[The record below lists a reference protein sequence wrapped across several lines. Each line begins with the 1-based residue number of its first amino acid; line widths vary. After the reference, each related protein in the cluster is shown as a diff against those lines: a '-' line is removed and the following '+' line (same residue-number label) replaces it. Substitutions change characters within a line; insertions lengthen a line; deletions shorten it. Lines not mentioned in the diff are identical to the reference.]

1 MMKLIKTAIALLL
14 FAFVVEAAAQP
25 LWMRYPSISPDG
37 QTIVFSYKGNLYK
50 VSSSGGDAQPLTIH
64 KAHDYQP
71 VWSPDSKHIAF
82 ASNRF
87 GNFDVFIMPAEGGQA
102 QRLSYHSANEV
113 PCSFTPDGKQVL
125 YSSQQLDDF
134 QNSQFPYGMFSE
146 LYKVDIATSAIDQL
160 LTTPAELAM
169 ISNDGSVMVYQDVKG
184 YEDKWR
190 KHHQSSVTRDIWKYE
205 TATGKHTK
213 LSAYKG
219 EDRQPVLASNNE
231 DVYYLSEQFG
241 SFNVCKTDVNSSGK
255 TVQISHFEKHP
266 VRFLSV
272 SDNDMLCYSFN
283 GELYTQKPGAQP
295 SKVEVNINFDIEGA
309 DTQFVKMS
317 KEAREMDVSPSG
329 KEIAFVAR
337 GEVFVTSV
345 DYGTTKRIT
354 NTPGQERS
362 VNFSPDGR
370 SLVYAAERNG
380 SWNIYTSSIKSD
392 DELYF
397 SNATLIDEKPV
408 LEIEAETFQPY
419 FSPDGKEVA
428 FLENRTSLK
437 VINLQTKAVREIL
450 KGEYNYSYSDGDQ
463 WYQWSPDGKWFIVA
477 FAPNHWVIDEVGL
490 VASDGT
496 GEVMNLTKS
505 GYGDYYPQWMMD
517 GNAIVWFTDK
527 HGMRNHGSWGSH
539 DDAYAMFFNQK
550 SYDQFKLSKEELELK
565 EELEKANK
573 KDDKEADKSKTKSKK
588 KVEEKDDTIVME
600 LDKLQDRMARLTI
613 HSSSLAGAILSPD
626 ADKLYYLSRFEK
638 GHDLWMHDFKKNET
652 KKIAKLDGRGGSMQA
667 DSAFK
672 HIFVFSNGKITKF
685 NTKDEKT
692 KPVNYSAEMYL
703 DAAAEREA
711 IFEHAWRQ
719 VKRKWYRPD
728 LHNVDW
734 DFYKQ
739 EYQRFLP
746 HVNNNYDFQEL
757 LSEMLG
763 EMNGSHTGAR
773 YRPKIT
779 DADKTAS
786 LGLFYDY
793 KYDGKG
799 LKVTE
804 VIDKSPVLKEGSKIE
819 AGVVIEMVN
828 GEALNN
834 LSELYQLLN
843 HQEGKPTLLA
853 LYNASSGKRWQE
865 TVKPISI
872 SKRNQLLYER
882 WIKQRRE
889 ITERLSGGRLGYVH
903 VRGMNSPSFRE
914 FYSEVLGRNHDKE
927 ALIVDTRFN
936 GGGWLHDDL
945 VTFLGGKKY
954 ADYYP
959 GGRYFGSEPIA
970 KWYKPSCVLISE
982 GNYSDAHAFPF
993 AYNALQIGKLI
1004 GMPVPGTMTAV
1015 WWETQQDRSLVFGIP
1030 QIGVKDMDGN
1040 YLENTQLEPD
1050 VKVQN
1055 SFEALKDGRDEQL
1068 EKAIEV
1074 MLNDLK

>member
-1 MMKLIKTAIALLL
+1 MKLLKMAVVVMLL
-14 FAFVVEAAAQP
+14 AFVIEASAQP

-37 QTIVFSYKGNLYK
+37 QSIVFSYKGNLYK
-50 VSSSGGDAQPLTIH
+50 VASQGGNALPLTIH
-64 KAHDYQP
+64 KAHDYQA
-71 VWSPDSKHIAF
+71 VWSPDGKYIAF

-87 GNFDVFIMPAEGGQA
+87 GNFDIFIMPAHGGQA
-102 QRLSYHSANEV
+102 RRLTYHSANEM

-125 YSSQQLDDF
+125 YSSQQLDDY

-146 LYKVDIATSAIDQL
+146 LYTVDVTTSAIDQM

-169 ISNDGSVMVYQDVKG
+169 LSKDGSIMVYQDVKG

-190 KHHQSSVTRDIWKYE
+190 KHHQSSVTRDIWSLE
-205 TATGKHTK
+205 TATGKHTR
-213 LSAYKG
+213 LSSFKG
-219 EDRQPVLASNNE
+219 EDRQPVLAANDQE
-231 DVYYLSEQFG
+231 VYFLSEEYG
-241 SFNVCKTDVNSSGK
+241 SFNVCKTNVANPVK
-255 TVQISHFEKHP
+255 TEQLSHFEKHP
-266 VRFLSV
+266 VRFLSA
-272 SDNDMLCYSFN
+272 SDDDLLCYSYN
-283 GELYTQKPGAQP
+283 GEIYTQKPGGEPA
-295 SKVEVNINFDIEGA
+295 KVAITISFDIEGE

-317 KEAREMDVSPSG
+317 KEATEMDVSPNG

-345 DYGTTKRIT
+345 DYNTTKRIT

-362 VNFSPDGR
+362 VSFSPDGR

-380 SWNIYTSSIKSD
+380 SWNIYTSSIKREG
-392 DELYF
+392 ELYF
-397 SNATLIDEKPV
+397 NSATLVEEKPV
-408 LEIEAETFQPY
+408 IEVEAETFQPH

-428 FLENRTSLK
+428 FLENRTTLK
-437 VINLQTKAVREIL
+437 VINLDTRAVRTIL
-450 KGEYNYSYSDGDQ
+450 DGNYNYSYSDGDQ

-477 FAPNHWVIDEVGL
+477 YSPNHWVINEVGL
-490 VASDGT
+490 VAANGS
-496 GEVMNLTKS
+496 GEVKNLTNS
-505 GYGDYYPQWMMD
+505 GYGDSRPQWMME
-517 GNAIVWFTDK
+517 GNAVIWFTDK

-539 DDAYAMFFNQK
+539 DDVYAMFFNQK

-565 EELEKANK
+565 DELEKAEK
-573 KDDKEADKSKTKSKK
+573 KEEESKAEKK
-588 KVEEKDDTIVME
+588 KKKKPTKEEDESVEME

-613 HSSSLAGAILSPD
+613 HSSSLASALLSPD

-638 GHDLWMHDFKKNET
+638 GHDLWIHDFKKNET
-652 KKIAKLDGRGGSMQA
+652 RKIAKLGGRGGYLQA
-667 DSAFK
+667 DSTFAN
-672 HIFVFSNGKITKF
+672 IFVFSGGKITRF
-685 NTKDEKT
+685 DTKSEKT
-692 KPVNYSAEMYL
+692 KVVSYTAEMYL
-703 DAAAEREA
+703 DASAEREA

-734 DFYKQ
+734 DFYKE

-773 YRPKIT
+773 YRPKTI
-779 DADKTAS
+779 DADRTAS
-786 LGLFYDY
+786 LGLFFDY
-793 KYDGKG
+793 NFKGQG
-799 LKVTE
+799 LKISE
-804 VIDKSPVLKEGSKIE
+804 VVDKSPVLKEGTQIKS
-819 AGVVIEMVN
+819 GVVIEKVN
-828 GEALNN
+828 GFVLNN
-834 LSELYQLLN
+834 LSDLYRQLN
-843 HQEGKPTLLA
+843 HMEGKSTLLSC
-853 LYNASSGKRWQE
+853 YSPVNGTRWSE
-865 TVKPISI
+865 TVKPISL
-872 SKRNQLLYER
+872 SKRNHLLYER

-889 ITERLSGGRLGYVH
+889 ITEQLSGGRLGYVH
-903 VRGMNSPSFRE
+903 VRGMDSPSFRE

-970 KWYKPSCVLISE
+970 KWNKPSCVLISE

-993 AYNALQIGKLI
+993 AYNALKLGKLI

-1015 WWETQQDRSLVFGIP
+1015 WWETQQDRTLVFGIP
-1030 QIGVKDMDGN
+1030 QVGVKDMDGN

-1055 SFEALKDGRDEQL
+1055 SFELLKDGRDEQL
-1068 EKAIEV
+1068 EKAIEE
-1074 MLNDLK
+1074 MLNDLN

>member
-1 MMKLIKTAIALLL
+1 MMKFLKTAIALLL
-14 FAFVVEAAAQP
+14 FAFVVEASAQP

-37 QTIVFSYKGNLYK
+37 QSIVFSYKGNLYK
-50 VSSSGGDAQPLTIH
+50 VPTAGGDALPLTIH
-64 KAHDYQP
+64 QAHDYQP
-71 VWSPDSKHIAF
+71 VWSPDGKFIAF

-87 GNFDVFIMPAEGGQA
+87 GNFDIFIMPANGGQA
-102 QRLSYHSANEV
+102 RRLTYHSANEV
-113 PCSFTPDGKQVL
+113 PCSFTPNGQQVL
-125 YSSQQLDDF
+125 YSSQQLDDY
-134 QNSQFPYGMFSE
+134 QNSQFPYGLFSE
-146 LYKVDIATSAIDQL
+146 LYKVDVTTSSIDQL

-169 ISNDGSVMVYQDVKG
+169 MSNDGSFIVYQDVKG
-184 YEDKWR
+184 YEDRWR
-190 KHHQSSVTRDIWKYE
+190 KHHQSSVTRDIWKME
-205 TATGKHTK
+205 ISTGKHTK
-213 LSAYKG
+213 LSSFKG
-219 EDRQPVLASNNE
+219 EDRQPVLASNE
-231 DVYYLSEQFG
+231 KDIYFLSEQFG
-241 SFNVCKTDVNSSGK
+241 SFNVCKTSINQPANVE
-255 TVQISHFEKHP
+255 QISHFKKHP

-272 SDNDMLCYSFN
+272 SDNDVLCYSFN
-283 GELYTQKPGAQP
+283 GELYTQKPGAMP
-295 SKVEVNINFDIEGA
+295 AKVVVNINFDIEGT

-317 KEAREMDVSPSG
+317 KEATEMDVSPNG

-345 DYGTTKRIT
+345 DYNTTKRVT

-362 VNFSPDGR
+362 VSFSPDGR

-380 SWNIYTSSIKSD
+380 SWNVYTSSIKSD

-397 SNATLIDEKPV
+397 SNATLIEEKPV
-408 LEIEAETFQPY
+408 IEVEAETFQPH

-428 FLENRTSLK
+428 FLENRTTLK
-437 VINLQTKAVREIL
+437 VINLDTKAVRTIL
-450 KGEYNYSYSDGDQ
+450 EGTYNYSYSDGDQ

-477 FAPNHWVIDEVGL
+477 FCPNHWVIDEVGL
-490 VASDGT
+490 VAANGS
-496 GEVMNLTKS
+496 GEVKNLTQS
-505 GYGDYYPQWMMD
+505 GYGDSRPQWMMN
-517 GNAIVWFTDK
+517 GNAVIWFTDK

-539 DDAYAMFFNQK
+539 DDVYAMFFNQK

-565 EELEKANK
+565 EELEKSEK
-573 KDDKEADKSKTKSKK
+573 EEEESKDKK
-588 KVEEKDDTIVME
+588 KKKKSAVKEEDSIEME
-600 LDKLQDRMARLTI
+600 LDNLEDRMARLTI
-613 HSSSLAGAILSPD
+613 HSSSLAGALLSPD

-652 KKIAKLDGRGGSMQA
+652 KKIAELDGRGGYMQA
-667 DSAFK
+667 DSAFAN
-672 HIFVFSNGKITKF
+672 IFVFSGGQITKF
-685 NTKDEKT
+685 DTKSDKT
-692 KPVNYSAEMYL
+692 KAVNYNAEMYL

-711 IFEHAWRQ
+711 IFDHAWRQ

-734 DFYKQ
+734 DFYKA
-739 EYQRFLP
+739 EYERFLP

-773 YRPKIT
+773 YRPKIA

-786 LGLFYDY
+786 LGLFFDY
-793 KYDGKG
+793 KYNGKG
-799 LKVTE
+799 LKITE
-804 VIDKSPVLKEGSKIE
+804 VIDKSPVLKEGTKIK
-819 AGVVIEMVN
+819 AGTVVESVN
-828 GEALNN
+828 GVGITNF
-834 LSELYQLLN
+834 SDLYQQLN

-853 LYNASSGKRWQE
+853 MYNPASGKRWQE
-865 TVKPISI
+865 TVKPISL

-889 ITERLSGGRLGYVH
+889 MTERLSGGRLGYVH
-903 VRGMNSPSFRE
+903 VKGMDSPSFRE

-945 VTFLGGKKY
+945 VTFLSGKKY

-970 KWYKPSCVLISE
+970 KWNKPSCVLISE

-993 AYNALQIGKLI
+993 AYNALKIGKLI

-1015 WWETQQDRSLVFGIP
+1015 WWETQQDKTLVFGIP

-1055 SFEALKDGRDEQL
+1055 SFELLKEGRDEQL

>member
-1 MMKLIKTAIALLL
+1 
-14 FAFVVEAAAQP
+14 
-25 LWMRYPSISPDG
+25 
-37 QTIVFSYKGNLYK
+37 
-50 VSSSGGDAQPLTIH
+50 
-64 KAHDYQP
+64 
-71 VWSPDSKHIAF
+71 
-82 ASNRF
+82 
-87 GNFDVFIMPAEGGQA
+87 
-102 QRLSYHSANEV
+102 
-113 PCSFTPDGKQVL
+113 
-125 YSSQQLDDF
+125 
-134 QNSQFPYGMFSE
+134 FSE
-146 LYKVDIATSAIDQL
+146 LYSVDVATSAIDQI

-169 ISNDGSVMVYQDVKG
+169 MSKDGSIMVYQDVKG

-190 KHHQSSVTRDIWKYE
+190 KHHQSSVTRDIWSFE
-205 TATGKHTK
+205 AATGKHSR
-213 LSAYKG
+213 LSSFKG
-219 EDRQPVLASNNE
+219 EDRQPVLAANDK
-231 DVYYLSEQFG
+231 DVYFLSEEYG
-241 SFNVCKTDVNSSGK
+241 SFNVCKTNITKPGETEQV
-255 TVQISHFEKHP
+255 SHFEKHP
-266 VRFLSV
+266 VRFLSA
-272 SDNDMLCYSFN
+272 SDNDLLCYSFN
-283 GELYTQKPGAQP
+283 GEIYTQKPGGEPA
-295 SKVEVNINFDIEGA
+295 KVAVNISFDIEGD
-309 DTQFVKMS
+309 DTRFVKMS
-317 KEAREMDVSPSG
+317 KEATEMDVSPNG
-329 KEIAFVAR
+329 KEIAFIAR

-345 DYGTTKRIT
+345 DYNTTKRIT

-362 VNFSPDGR
+362 VSFSPDGR

-380 SWNIYTSSIKSD
+380 SWNIYTSSIKSE

-397 SNATLIDEKPV
+397 NSATLVEEKPV
-408 LEIEAETFQPY
+408 IEVEAETFQPH

-428 FLENRTSLK
+428 FLENRTTLK
-437 VINLQTKAVREIL
+437 VINLNSKAVRSIL
-450 KGEYNYSYSDGDQ
+450 DGKYNYSYSDGDQ
-463 WYQWSPDGKWFIVA
+463 WYQWSPDGLWFIVA
-477 FAPNHWVIDEVGL
+477 YSPNHWVINEVGL
-490 VASDGT
+490 VAASGS
-496 GEVMNLTKS
+496 GEVKNLTKS
-505 GYGDYYPQWMMD
+505 GYGDSRPQWMME
-517 GNAIVWFTDK
+517 GNAVIWFTDK

-539 DDAYAMFFNQK
+539 DDVYAMFFNQK
-550 SYDQFKLSKEELELK
+550 SYDQFNLSKEELELK
-565 EELEKANK
+565 DELKKAEKKEEESKVK
-573 KDDKEADKSKTKSKK
+573 KKKKSTDKEDESI
-588 KVEEKDDTIVME
+588 EME

-613 HSSSLAGAILSPD
+613 HSSSLASALLSPD

-638 GHDLWMHDFKKNET
+638 GHDLWIHDFKKNET
-652 KKIAKLDGRGGSMQA
+652 KKIAKLGGRGGYLQA
-667 DSAFK
+667 DSAFAN
-672 HIFVFSNGKITKF
+672 IFVFSGGKITRF
-685 NTKDEKT
+685 DTKSEET
-692 KPVNYSAEMYL
+692 KAVSYMAEMYL
-703 DAAAEREA
+703 DAKAEREA

-734 DFYKQ
+734 DFYKE

-746 HVNNNYDFQEL
+746 HVNNNYDFKEL

-773 YRPKIT
+773 YRPANN

-786 LGLFYDY
+786 LGLFFDY
-793 KYDGKG
+793 NYKGQG
-799 LKVTE
+799 LKISE
-804 VIDKSPVLKEGSKIE
+804 VIDKSPVLKDGTEIE
-819 AGVVIEMVN
+819 VGVVIEKVN
-828 GEALNN
+828 GIVVNN
-834 LSELYQLLN
+834 LSQLYQQLN
-843 HQEGKPTLLA
+843 HKEGKSTLLSCYSQA
-853 LYNASSGKRWQE
+853 NGKRWQE
-865 TVKPISI
+865 TVKPVSM

-903 VRGMNSPSFRE
+903 VRGMDSPSFRE

-993 AYNALQIGKLI
+993 AYNALKLGKLI

-1015 WWETQQDRSLVFGIP
+1015 WWETQQDRTLVFGIP

-1055 SFEALKDGRDEQL
+1055 SFELLKEGRDEQL